1 MPAPLPRAQGPASW
15 ERTRSWTAPACLGSP
30 CSQSPC
36 LQCPPPSL
44 CHAYLCLL
52 AGQSSAGPQL
62 CAVPHGVLACSWSK
76 RPQPETDFRLPHFFL
91 RALEAFALQV
101 LGAQGTDCIFLKQRW
116 AHTWG
121 GIGEKR
127 KQQSSLHH
135 GKERPRP
142 EQRGRPRALSHT
154 AALGC
159 AGQRGGRGACGGV
172 RGALPRLPAPQASS
186 QHPAIYSED
195 LQIVDSLWRL
205 HQGTPMSSSSLGCL
219 GAWGLVGGS
228 QVQASTDPYPC
239 PLAGLLLAG
248 LPAGSCLLAA
258 HLPLPGNPANTL
270 PFPAPSAHN
279 PILSLK
285 FLPPTSVIQPSNGD
299 SKKEMMYNRHRGWA
313 HRRGWGEGWPSPSLV
328 GGC

>member
-1 MPAPLPRAQGPASW
+1 MPLQGQAGSVPAPLPRAQGPASW

-127 KQQSSLHH
+127 KQQSSLHR

-172 RGALPRLPAPQASS
+172 RGALPRLPAPC
-186 QHPAIYSED
+186 H
-195 LQIVDSLWRL
+195 LLRRLTDSGQSLAL
-205 HQGTPMSSSSLGCL
+205 TPGDAHVFFITGVPGGLG
-219 GAWGLVGGS
+219 
-228 QVQASTDPYPC
+228 
-239 PLAGLLLAG
+239 
-248 LPAGSCLLAA
+248 
-258 HLPLPGNPANTL
+258 PGRW
-270 PFPAPSAHN
+270 
-279 PILSLK
+279 LS
-285 FLPPTSVIQPSNGD
+285 G
-299 SKKEMMYNRHRGWA
+299 
-313 HRRGWGEGWPSPSLV
+313 PSLH
-328 GGC
+328 